1 MIIENFELGITTNL
15 LDLDKSFI
23 VFFFPL
29 KIVLQFLF
37 DTNFL
42 GIVGRVFQLKITIID
57 ECLKEDVVSIELN
70 LNRC

>member
-15 LDLDKSFI
+15 LNLDKSFI
-23 VFFFPL
+23 VFFFSL
-29 KIVLQFLF
+29 KVVLQFLF

>member
-29 KIVLQFLF
+29 KIVLQLLF